1 MEPDEEGRNPR
12 ILTSSRNP
20 GASGLDLDTVD
31 RLLTTTRAVRK
42 RLDLQRPVPLGVVVE
57 CLRLALQAP
66 TGSNWQT
73 WRWLILTDPAVRKA
87 IGDLYRN
94 APERSAA
101 LPIASAPSDAD
112 RQAKLMGSAGYLL
125 DHMHEVPVLV
135 VPCIENAGGAA
146 GWPPSI
152 YPAVW
157 SFMLALRSR
166 GLGSVITTNHLYRR
180 EEADRL
186 LGVPDGFV
194 QACLVPV
201 AYYTGTDF
209 KPAERRPVEE
219 VAFLDR
225 WGSPLSW

>member
-1 MEPDEEGRNPR
+1 
-12 ILTSSRNP
+12 
-20 GASGLDLDTVD
+20 VD
-31 RLLTTTRAVRK
+31 RLLTTTRAVRR
-42 RLDLQRPVPLGVVVE
+42 RLDLQRPVPLDVVVE

-66 TGSNWQT
+66 TGNNWQT
-73 WRWLILTDPAVRKA
+73 WRWLIITNPAVREA

-94 APERSAA
+94 APERSAPA
-101 LPIASAPSDAD
+101 PTASAPSDAD
-112 RQAKLMGSAGYLL
+112 RQARLMGSAEHLL
-125 DHMHEVPVLV
+125 ERMHEVPVLV
-135 VPCIENAGGAA
+135 VPCIEDVGGAA

-166 GLGSVITTNHLYRR
+166 GLGSVLTTAHLFRR
-180 EEADRL
+180 EEADLL

-201 AYYTGTDF
+201 AYYSGTDF
-209 KPAERRPVEE
+209 RPAPRQPVEE

-225 WGSPLSW
+225 WGSPLPQYAAPS